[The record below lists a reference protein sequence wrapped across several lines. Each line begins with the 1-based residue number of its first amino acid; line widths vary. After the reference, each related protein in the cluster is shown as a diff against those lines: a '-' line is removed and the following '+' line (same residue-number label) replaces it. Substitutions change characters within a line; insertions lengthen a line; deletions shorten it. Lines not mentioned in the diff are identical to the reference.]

1 MSVRHVSG
9 ATGPGTRPGPWRE
22 RLAVLSSG
30 DLRLIWL
37 AQVVSQLGDGVFTLG
52 IVVLTVELTASGLA
66 LSGTLMA
73 QLLPYALLGAPAGA
87 LADRWNRRLTMV
99 GSDIARGL
107 VVALVP
113 LLHLAGWLHAWMIPV
128 VAFLLTTG
136 GLFFD
141 PAKNALVPTVTPAG
155 QLVRVNAVLAGT
167 RQVLFIAAP
176 ALGGV
181 LAATFGTMTLF
192 WIDAASFALSA
203 AILARMRA
211 SGRPSPP
218 ACALTPASAQDGGNG
233 RTPLPF
239 IGAGGE
245 RGEPGADQAGE
256 DQSPK
261 AGAKAGGHLLRDIQE
276 GLHYVWRVPVLRLMV
291 VVGTFINFILSPLPV
306 ILPLLFLTELDLG
319 KAAFGTALSFIFA
332 GFLLGVAFVGV
343 SGARLHLGYLTAAA
357 MAVAGLA
364 VVALGAGPPLT
375 AIHLIGLMGGAAVG
389 IMEVA
394 ETTVLQRESTDEVR
408 GRVFALYESV
418 SQGGRAVSV
427 ALAGALSEVVG
438 LRPMFYAVGALTLV
452 CAALLA
458 ISPPVRRLAR
468 G

>member
-1 MSVRHVSG
+1 MSVRQAPG
-9 ATGPGTRPGPWRE
+9 PTGPGTRPATRPSPWRE
-22 RLAVLSSG
+22 RLAALRSG

-99 GSDIARGL
+99 GSDIARGA
-107 VVALVP
+107 VVALLP

-155 QLVRVNAVLAGT
+155 RLVQVNALLAGT
-167 RQVLFIAAP
+167 RQVLFIVAP

-181 LAATFGTMTLF
+181 LAAAFGTITLF
-192 WIDAASFALSA
+192 WVDAASFFLSA

-211 SGRPSPP
+211 SGRVP
-218 ACALTPASAQDGGNG
+218 ALTPSPSA
-233 RTPLPF
+233 PSP
-239 IGAGGE
+239 GAISGE
-245 RGEPGADQAGE
+245 REGGGRAEHGRGE
-256 DQSPK
+256 
-261 AGAKAGGHLLRDIQE
+261 GGHGQLLRDIQE

-291 VVGTFINFILSPLPV
+291 IVGTFINFILSPLPV
-306 ILPLLFLTELDLG
+306 ILPLLFLTVLGLG

-332 GFLLGVAFVGV
+332 GFLLGVAVMGV
-343 SGARLHLGYLTAAA
+343 SGSRLHLGYLTATA

-375 AIHLIGLMGGAAVG
+375 VIHLIGLVGGAAVG

-427 ALAGALSEVVG
+427 ALAGALSELVG
-438 LRPMFYAVGALTLV
+438 LRSMFYAVGALTLA
-452 CAALLA
+452 CAVLLA
-458 ISPPVRRLAR
+458 LSPPVRRLSR

>member
-1 MSVRHVSG
+1 MSVRQAPG
-9 ATGPGTRPGPWRE
+9 PTGPDTRPGSWRD
-22 RLAVLSSG
+22 RLAALRSS

-107 VVALVP
+107 VVALLP
-113 LLHLAGWLHAWMIPV
+113 LLHVAGWLHAWMIPI

-155 QLVRVNAVLAGT
+155 ALVRVNALLAGT

-181 LAATFGTMTLF
+181 LAAAFGTMTLF
-192 WIDAASFALSA
+192 WIDAASFFLSA
-203 AILARMRA
+203 AILARMRV
-211 SGRPSPP
+211 SGRVP
-218 ACALTPASAQDGGNG
+218 ALTPGPPSPRPSG
-233 RTPLPF
+233 TPLPQGGR
-239 IGAGGE
+239 GAGGE
-245 RGEPGADQAGE
+245 G
-256 DQSPK
+256 SPDR
-261 AGAKAGGHLLRDIQE
+261 GHLLRDIQE
-276 GLHYVWRVPVLRLMV
+276 GLRYVWRVPVLRLMV
-291 VVGTFINFILSPLPV
+291 IVGTFINFILSPLPV
-306 ILPLLFLTELDLG
+306 ILPLLFLTVLG
-319 KAAFGTALSFIFA
+319 LGTAAFGTALSFIFA

-343 SGARLHLGYLTAAA
+343 SGSRIHLGYLTTAA

-364 VVALGAGPPLT
+364 VLALGAGPPLT
-375 AIHLIGLMGGAAVG
+375 VIHLIGLVGGAAVG

-438 LRPMFYAVGALTLV
+438 LRAMFYTVGALTLA
-452 CAALLA
+452 CAVLLA
-458 ISPPVRRLAR
+458 LSPPVRRLAR

>member
-1 MSVRHVSG
+1 MSVRQAPG
-9 ATGPGTRPGPWRE
+9 PTGPSTRPGSWRD
-22 RLAVLSSG
+22 RLAALRSG

-107 VVALVP
+107 VVGLIP
-113 LLHLAGWLHAWMIPV
+113 LFHLIGWLHAWMIPG

-141 PAKNALVPTVTPAG
+141 PAKNALVPAVTPANS
-155 QLVRVNAVLAGT
+155 LVRVNALLAGT

-181 LAATFGTMTLF
+181 LAAAFGTMTLF
-192 WIDAASFALSA
+192 WIDAASFFLSA

-211 SGRPSPP
+211 SGQPSPP
-218 ACALTPASAQDGGNG
+218 A
-233 RTPLPF
+233 PLPD
-239 IGAGGE
+239 AGEGGRAE
-245 RGEPGADQAGE
+245 RGRGR
-256 DQSPK
+256 
-261 AGAKAGGHLLRDIQE
+261 GGHLLRDVQE
-276 GLHYVWRVPVLRLMV
+276 GLRYVWRVPVLRLMV
-291 VVGTFINFILSPLPV
+291 IVGTFINFILSPLPV
-306 ILPLLFLTELDLG
+306 ILPLLFLTVLG
-319 KAAFGTALSFIFA
+319 LGTAAFGTALSFIFA
-332 GFLLGVAFVGV
+332 GFLLGVAFMGV
-343 SGARLHLGYLTAAA
+343 SGARVHLGYLTTAA

-364 VVALGAGPPLT
+364 VLALGAGPPLT
-375 AIHLIGLMGGAAVG
+375 VIHLIGLVGGAAVG

-427 ALAGALSEVVG
+427 ALAGALSELVG
-438 LRPMFYAVGALTLV
+438 LRAMFYAVGALTLA
-452 CAALLA
+452 CAVLLA
-458 ISPPVRRLAR
+458 LSPPVRRLAR

>member
-1 MSVRHVSG
+1 MSVRQAQG
-9 ATGPGTRPGPWRE
+9 PAGPGTPPGSWRE
-22 RLAVLSSG
+22 RLAALRSG

-52 IVVLTVELTASGLA
+52 IVVLTVQLTASGLA

-113 LLHLAGWLHAWMIPV
+113 LFHFAGWLHAWMIPV

-141 PAKNALVPTVTPAG
+141 PAKNALLPVVTPANS
-155 QLVRVNAVLAGT
+155 LVRVNALLAGT

-181 LAATFGTMTLF
+181 LAAAFGTMTLF
-192 WIDAASFALSA
+192 WIDAASFFLSA
-203 AILARMRA
+203 AILARMRVSGRVPHPAAAA
-211 SGRPSPP
+211 SGGPQP
-218 ACALTPASAQDGGNG
+218 AESLVPHVSAD
-233 RTPLPF
+233 R
-239 IGAGGE
+239 
-245 RGEPGADQAGE
+245 
-256 DQSPK
+256 
-261 AGAKAGGHLLRDIQE
+261 GHLLRDVQE
-276 GLHYVWRVPVLRLMV
+276 GLRYVWRVPVLRLMV
-291 VVGTFINFILSPLPV
+291 IVGTFINFILSPLPV
-306 ILPLLFLTELDLG
+306 ILPLLFLTVLG
-319 KAAFGTALSFIFA
+319 LGTAAFGTALSFIFA

-343 SGARLHLGYLTAAA
+343 SGSRIHLGYLTTAA

-364 VVALGAGPPLT
+364 VLALGAGPPLT
-375 AIHLIGLMGGAAVG
+375 VIHLIGLAGGAAVG

-438 LRPMFYAVGALTLV
+438 LRAMFYAVGALTLA
-452 CAALLA
+452 CAVLLA
-458 ISPPVRRLAR
+458 LSPPVRRLAR

>member
-1 MSVRHVSG
+1 MSVRQAQG
-9 ATGPGTRPGPWRE
+9 PAGPGTRSGSWRE
-22 RLAVLSSG
+22 WLAALRSG

-99 GSDIARGL
+99 GSDIARGV
-107 VVALVP
+107 VVALLP
-113 LLHLAGWLHAWMIPV
+113 LLHLVGWLHAWMIPV

-155 QLVRVNAVLAGT
+155 ALVRVNALLAGT

-181 LAATFGTMTLF
+181 LAAAFGTMPLF
-192 WIDAASFALSA
+192 WIDAASFFLSA

-211 SGRPSPP
+211 SGRVPASPQPSATRSSPP
-218 ACALTPASAQDGGNG
+218 
-233 RTPLPF
+233 
-239 IGAGGE
+239 
-245 RGEPGADQAGE
+245 
-256 DQSPK
+256 
-261 AGAKAGGHLLRDIQE
+261 GHLLRDIQE
-276 GLHYVWRVPVLRLMV
+276 GLRYVWRVPVLRLMV
-291 VVGTFINFILSPLPV
+291 IVGTFINFILSPLPV
-306 ILPLLFLTELDLG
+306 ILPLLFLTVLG
-319 KAAFGTALSFIFA
+319 LGTAAFGTALSFIFA

-343 SGARLHLGYLTAAA
+343 SGPRLHLGYLTVSA

-364 VVALGAGPPLT
+364 VLVLGAGPPLT
-375 AIHLIGLMGGAAVG
+375 VIHLIGLAGGAAVG

-427 ALAGALSEVVG
+427 ALAGALADRVG
-438 LRPMFYAVGALTLV
+438 LRPMFSAVGALTLA
-452 CAALLA
+452 CAVLLA
-458 ISPPVRRLAR
+458 LSPPVRRLTR